1 MELETY
7 RKKYQS
13 NKIKIDTKYSTIA
26 LMNKHDICYNRYN
39 IYYTVTIDEPYYN
52 EYPSGFPK
60 SFAYW
65 RQKVDLLCPFRFS
78 SVIYDKVNNRRKLKY
93 ILDDAELTYNFIK
106 KIKRE
111 FENIKI
117 NSSKIIEFY

>member
-1 MELETY
+1 MELEIY
-7 RKKYQS
+7 RKKYQNS
-13 NKIKIDTKYSTIA
+13 KIKIDTKYSTIS

-39 IYYTVTIDEPYYN
+39 IYYTVVIDEPYK
-52 EYPSGFPK
+52 YPNGFPK

-65 RQKVDLLCPFRFS
+65 RQKIDLLCPFRFS
-78 SVIYDKVNNRRKLKY
+78 SIIFDKESNRRKLKY

-111 FENIKI
+111 FDNLKI